1 MLVVALCPILLHS
14 QFDNWIGVAPPS
26 VEIERLAISSTMT
39 REAQQIFYRQTPTIE
54 PKQTFFNICQTSK
67 KTNDTLIMFGC
78 YFNNGKSGKIAIQSV
93 TDDRF
98 QGVMEVTAAHEML
111 HAAYSRLSQSDRDQ
125 LTPQLKQAALRI
137 KNNRWSGIL
146 EQYKQKD
153 IALYVNELHSYLG
166 TELDDLGNAELKQ
179 YYQRYF
185 YDRQQVVRL
194 AVQYQENMRKLDEK
208 AKQLK
213 AEIEVLEASVVQAKQ
228 TLKNGDIELESKQQ
242 NLDAL
247 RSDLMSFKE
256 QAEASYREHKGS
268 PELVFQFE
276 QKKLDYNEK
285 VQEFNGQVR
294 QQKDRVAKFQKQFAL
309 YKQKVNAYNE
319 IAREEKALFA
329 DLKATP
335 SVKLEAP
342 VGDDSHLA
350 N

>member
-1 MLVVALCPILLHS
+1 MAIGPIALHS

-26 VEIERLAISSTMT
+26 AEIERLAISSTMT

-54 PKQTFFNICQTSK
+54 PKQTFFKICQK
-67 KTNDTLIMFGC
+67 KEKANDASIIFGC
-78 YFNNGKSGKIAIQSV
+78 YFTNGKIGKIAIQSV

-111 HAAYSRLSQSDRDQ
+111 HAAYRRLSPWDRDK
-125 LTPQLKQAALRI
+125 LTPQLKQAAWRI
-137 KNNRWSGIL
+137 KNHRWSGIL

-166 TELDDLGNAELKQ
+166 TELDDLGNAELEQ

-185 YDRQQVVRL
+185 RDRQQVVRL
-194 AVQYQENMRKLDEK
+194 ADRSQESLRKLDEK

-213 AEIEVLEASVVQAKQ
+213 PEIEDLEASLAQAKQ
-228 TLKNGDIELESKQQ
+228 TLKNRDIELESKQQ

-247 RSDLMSFKE
+247 RSDLMRLKE
-256 QAEASYREHKGS
+256 QAEASYREGKGS

-276 QKKLDYNEK
+276 QKKFDYNEK

-294 QQKDRVAKFQKQFAL
+294 QQQDRVADFQEQFEI

-335 SVKLEAP
+335 SAKIEAP